1 MASTS
6 HRHPDV
12 DLDLTRDALATST
25 LSHGLHVLGDRWTV
39 AVILGAFLGIRRF
52 DEWQAK
58 LNIPRHTL
66 TERLKA
72 LAELGLLEQRPYQER
87 PLRHAYHLTDKG
99 LALYNHVLMMWLWE
113 RRWGSRQLALPQRL
127 VHRKCGHAFMPELVC
142 AACGD
147 KVGVNDLSL
156 SLKVNNAL
164 LAEPVPRQR
173 GARLSPE
180 ESTQMGLGLR
190 VDRWAL
196 LIISAVLL
204 GCHYFDQL
212 SHVLGI
218 GSSVLARR
226 LSGMVDSGLLLCQT
240 DLNDARRKI
249 YRLTPASRDLFGYI
263 ICFSNW
269 AGRYHFHQA
278 SSIRPTHKTCG
289 QPLLPQVVCS
299 HCHEP
304 LNPRDVS
311 YAKKIPG
318 A

>member
-1 MASTS
+1 MT
-6 HRHPDV
+6 PTP

-25 LSHGLHVLGDRWTV
+25 LSHGLHLLGDRWTV
-39 AVILGAFLGIRRF
+39 ALILGAFLGVRRF
-52 DEWQAK
+52 DDWQTS

-72 LAELGLLEQRPYQER
+72 LTELGLLRQRPYQER
-87 PLRHAYHLTDKG
+87 PLRQAYHLTDKG
-99 LALYNHVLMMWLWE
+99 LQLYNHVLMMWVWE

-127 VHRKCGHAFMPELVC
+127 THQNCGHAFVPELSC

-147 KVGVNDLSL
+147 KVGVNDLTFSL
-156 SLKVNNAL
+156 QVVQAL
-164 LAEPVPRQR
+164 QALPPSRQR
-173 GARLSPE
+173 AVRLSPQ

-196 LIISAVLL
+196 LIVSAVLL

-218 GSSVLARR
+218 GSSVLTRR
-226 LSGMVDSGLLLCQT
+226 LSSMVDSGLLLCQA
-240 DLNDARRKI
+240 DLNDTRRKI

-263 ICFSNW
+263 ICFSSW
-269 AGRYHFHQA
+269 ASRHHFHQP
-278 SSIRPTHKTCG
+278 SSIVPTHKACG
-289 QPLLPQVVCS
+289 QPFVPQVVCS

-304 LNPRDVS
+304 LKPRDV
-311 YAKKIPG
+311 AWGKKSPAG
-318 A
+318 